1 MLLFIIIFFLSGG
14 PINIMFMSTYWRKE
28 PLDID
33 IVNEMLMEDIH
44 LVDEHGYTFKVNCAT
59 QMQQSEIKVHERDAF
74 ARGLTLWNIN
84 SDMDQIQNEMDI
96 IVCHYPQTHGD
107 LLKYKQ
113 CLKKNAKVFVFV
125 HAVPDPNEFKIEVVE
140 GSDILQYYSENS
152 YFNENGD
159 RGSLWDSCMR
169 HNSCQDWFNIYTL
182 NTGTVSLAVL
192 KNDNNIIKG
201 RAILWNF
208 NGVSLMDRIYHYDES
223 NEQIFKDWAVEN
235 KYHYKEEQNY
245 CNASFIDYEDGG
257 VMDDGFDIPL
267 NVDMDWEFPYM
278 DTFKYL
284 TEDGV
289 SSSSCDEQ
297 VGILENIDGSMK
309 RRKRLCAIHG
319 DYYRESDMTLI
330 TGGQYQGDY
339 VYYEEARYCSSDGTQ
354 RVIDE
359 LTHVERNDNWYLH
372 NDVVEVLDT
381 DGKRIYYYVGDTV
394 KNDAIG
400 EILISRYTIEA
411 VDGNRYYEKDLV
423 YYTNIGHVYKHI
435 NQKPFV
441 KLEKEIKSK
450 LERAMSRK
458 HDMLSRALELAKTK
472 HQLQTTKTIALVS

>member
-1 MLLFIIIFFLSGG
+1 MEGHVKFTRAIQYTIDRGSNVGRTLYEALINSQQFEKVDALAKSMDYLSVDDKNVGFFSYMPADKVQKVIDEYGLLYSSSIRQSMKAGKFVRKFF
-14 PINIMFMSTYWRKE
+14 TKE
-28 PLDID
+28 YID
-33 IVNEMLMEDIH
+33 ITFSDGEIETFGNLIKT
-44 LVDEHGYTFKVNCAT
+44 YTT
-59 QMQQSEIKVHERDAF
+59 
-74 ARGLTLWNIN
+74 
-84 SDMDQIQNEMDI
+84 
-96 IVCHYPQTHGD
+96 
-107 LLKYKQ
+107 
-113 CLKKNAKVFVFV
+113 
-125 HAVPDPNEFKIEVVE
+125 PNEFKIEVVE
-140 GSDILQYYSENS
+140 GSDILQYYSEDS

-159 RGSLWDSCMR
+159 RGTLWDSCMR
-169 HNSCQDWFNIYTL
+169 HDSCQDWFNIYTL

-192 KNDNNIIKG
+192 KNDDNIIKG

-208 NGVSLMDRIYHYDES
+208 NGVSLMDRIYHYEDS
-223 NEQIFKDWAVEN
+223 NEQIFRDWAVEN

-245 CNASFIDYEDGG
+245 CNANFIDYEDGG

-284 TEDGV
+284 NEDGV
-289 SSSSCDEQ
+289 SSSSCDEN
-297 VGILENIDGSMK
+297 VGVLEDIGGGMK
-309 RRKRLCAIHG
+309 RKKRLCAIHG
-319 DYYRESDMTLI
+319 DYHRESDMTLI
-330 TGGQYQGDY
+330 TGGQYEGDY
-339 VYYEEARYCSSDGTQ
+339 VYYEEARRCSSDGTQ

-359 LTHVERNDNWYLH
+359 LTHVERTDCWYLH
-372 NDVVEVLDT
+372 NDVVEVLNT